1 MLPITGRRLIAGV
14 FGVCVQCEQNTPLFL
29 THVEASSGPS
39 LVPLSSHCP
48 GSLWV
53 ESEGPLP
60 VSWHLGLRFCREE
73 QLNHCHLCLSQLAVW
88 TCPQPALSFPGNLQV
103 SQILVSFWDSPP
115 SPSSLSPWDWTQ
127 NRPVRQTEPLSL
139 PGNGPQFSSSKFFL

>member
-1 MLPITGRRLIAGV
+1 MLPITGRHLIASV

-53 ESEGPLP
+53 ESEGVLP
-60 VSWHLGLRFCREE
+60 VSWHLGLHFCREE
-73 QLNHCHLCLSQLAVW
+73 QLNRYHLCLSKLAVW
-88 TCPQPALSFPGNLQV
+88 TCPQPALSFPGKLQV

-115 SPSSLSPWDWTQ
+115 SPSSL
-127 NRPVRQTEPLSL
+127 
-139 PGNGPQFSSSKFFL
+139 